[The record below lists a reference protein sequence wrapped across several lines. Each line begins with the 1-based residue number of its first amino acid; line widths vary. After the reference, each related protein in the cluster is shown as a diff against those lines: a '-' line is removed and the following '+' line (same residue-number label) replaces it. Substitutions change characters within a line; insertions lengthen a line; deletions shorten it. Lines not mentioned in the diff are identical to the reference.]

1 LPLGTAN
8 DFAGTLRLPTDLE
21 RACETGAQGEVV
33 DVDFGLSG
41 ENYYANVASV
51 GLGAEVNQS
60 LYSPECVEVEFS
72 EVRAYGRAI
81 YDVLG
86 VAISIVGEERSSGVN
101 ETYLE
106 AGRRGKNT

>member
-1 LPLGTAN
+1 LGFLPLGTAN

-60 LYSPECVEVEFS
+60 LYSPECVERLYEKWS
-72 EVRAYGRAI
+72 SDG
-81 YDVLG
+81 
-86 VAISIVGEERSSGVN
+86 IS
-101 ETYLE
+101 LL
-106 AGRRGKNT
+106 